1 MSYENNIA
9 RLSCASFANTR
20 KERPNQ
26 PDFTGFG
33 DVDAEFLASVQK
45 YIDAGIK
52 EVPLKIAG
60 WNKTS
65 KKGNNFVSYS
75 IQVDEY
81 KLEEHKIDTQA
92 SHVPKQLDVED
103 VPPF

>member
-1 MSYENNIA
+1 MPYDNTRI
-9 RLSCASFANTR
+9 SCASFVNNR
-20 KERPNQ
+20 KERANQ

-33 DVDAEFLASVQK
+33 TMDKDFLESVQVH
-45 YIDAGIK
+45 INAGIK
-52 EVPLKIAG
+52 EVPLKLAG

-81 KLEEHKIDTQA
+81 KIEENKIDVEA
-92 SHVPKQLDVED
+92 PHVPVQLDVED